1 MTVKQYIE
9 KNLPLS
15 IRYQEQD
22 SESLYAL
29 PYPYLIPSVKGMFQE
44 MYYWDTYFA
53 NTGLMLMGDLKQAK
67 NNIDDLL
74 HMIDRFGFVLNGS
87 NTYFLYNSQPPVLA
101 LMVREYYDRSPD
113 RAWLAGAYALLKK
126 ENAFWMERRK
136 NESGLNRYD
145 CEPLPEAWVKHSGKS
160 AIGRLGF
167 RPEGMDDA
175 AMARA
180 NHAAGE
186 SGWDFTPRMGW
197 EVFNYA
203 ALDLNSWL
211 YAQEDQLAYF
221 AAELELPQE
230 QKHWQAARDRRAALC
245 RQYLQ
250 GEDGVF
256 YDYHEI
262 RRERSGLVSAATFYP
277 LYVGMATREEA
288 AAAVAVLPRIEEAYG
303 VACVERCDKPGNYQ
317 WGHPNGWPPTQ
328 RIVVDGL
335 LRYGYQEDARRIANK
350 YCDLVESCF
359 AQTGHLWEKY
369 NVVKGNAEV
378 VDEYEMPTML
388 GWTFGVYYYFCHL
401 LGRELG

>member
-1 MTVKQYIE
+1 MSLKEYIDT
-9 KNLPLS
+9 NLPLS
-15 IRYQEQD
+15 IRYQPQD

-53 NTGLMLMGDLKQAK
+53 NTGLILRGDLTQVR

-74 HMIDRFGFVLNGS
+74 SMIDRFGFVLNGS

-101 LMVREYYDRSPD
+101 LMVREYYDVTLN
-113 RAWLAGAYALLKK
+113 RAWLAEAYPRLKK
-126 ENAFWMERRK
+126 EHAFWMERRRNK
-136 NESGLNRYD
+136 SGLNRYD
-145 CEPLPEAWVKHSGKS
+145 CEPLPEAWVKHSSKS

-167 RPEGMDDA
+167 RPEGKDDE

-197 EVFNYA
+197 EVYHYA

-211 YAQEDQLAYF
+211 YSLEDQLSFF
-221 AAELELPQE
+221 AGELGLPEE
-230 QKHWQAARDRRAALC
+230 QAMWQKKREERASLC
-245 RQYLQ
+245 RKYLK
-250 GEDGVF
+250 GEDDVF
-256 YDYHEI
+256 YDYYEPTG
-262 RRERSGLVSAATFYP
+262 ERSPLISAATYYP
-277 LYVGMATREEA
+277 LYVGMANEKEA
-288 AAAVAVLPRIEEAYG
+288 AAAVKMLPRVEEEFG
-303 VACVERCDKPGNYQ
+303 VACVEKCDKPGNYQ

-328 RIVVDGL
+328 KIIVDGL
-335 LRYGYQEDARRIANK
+335 LRYGYREDALRIAKK
-350 YCDLVESCF
+350 YVDLVERCF
-359 AQTGHLWEKY
+359 QETGHLWEKY

-388 GWTFGVYYYFCHL
+388 GWTFGVYAHFCNL
-401 LGRELG
+401 LGREIV

>member
-15 IRYQEQD
+15 IRFQEQD

-53 NTGLMLMGDLKQAK
+53 NTGLMLRGDLEQARY
-67 NNIDDLL
+67 NIDNLL

-101 LMVREYYDRSPD
+101 LMVREYYDHAPD
-113 RAWLAGAYALLKK
+113 KAWLKGAYERLKK
-126 ENAFWMERRK
+126 ENAFWMERRR

-145 CEPLPEAWVKHSGKS
+145 CEPLPEAWVTHSSMS

-167 RPEGMDDA
+167 RPEGMDNA

-221 AAELELPQE
+221 AGELNLPQE
-230 QKHWQAARDRRAALC
+230 QKHWEAARDCRANLF
-245 RQYLQ
+245 RQYLK
-250 GEDGVF
+250 GSDGVF
-256 YDYHEI
+256 YDYHEVKK
-262 RRERSGLVSAATFYP
+262 ERSRLVSAATYYP
-277 LYVGMATREEA
+277 LYVGLATQEEA
-288 AAAVAVLPRIEEAYG
+288 AAAAAVLHRVEEEYG
-303 VACVERCDKPGNYQ
+303 IACVEACDKPGNYQ

-335 LRYGYQEDARRIANK
+335 LRYGYREDAFRIANK

-378 VDEYEMPTML
+378 VDEYKMPTML
-388 GWTFGVYYYFCHL
+388 GWTFGVYYHFCHL

>member
-1 MTVKQYIE
+1 MTLKEYIE

-15 IRYQEQD
+15 IRVHTQD
-22 SESLYAL
+22 TENLYAL

-53 NTGLMLMGDLKQAK
+53 NTGLMLRGDLEQAK
-67 NNIDDLL
+67 NNIENLL

-101 LMVREYYDRSPD
+101 LMVREYYDQTGD
-113 RAWLAGAYALLKK
+113 KAWLASAYEKLKI
-126 ENAFWMERRK
+126 EHDFWMTRRAS
-136 NESGLNRYD
+136 EIGLNRYD
-145 CEPLPEAWVKHSGKS
+145 CEKLPESFVKHSSRS
-160 AIGRLGF
+160 AIARLGL
-167 RPEGMDDA
+167 RPEGMSDED
-175 AMARA
+175 MARA

-211 YAQEDQLAYF
+211 YAQEDQLAFF
-221 AAELELPQE
+221 AAELALNEE
-230 QKHWQAARDRRAALC
+230 QRQWIAARDERAALC
-245 RQYLQ
+245 RKYLK
-250 GEDGVF
+250 GHDGVF
-256 YDYHEI
+256 YDYHIPSKI
-262 RRERSGLVSAATFYP
+262 RSALVSAATYYP
-277 LYVGMATREEA
+277 LYVGMATSEEA
-288 AAAVAVLPRIEEAYG
+288 AAAVKVLHRVEEEYG
-303 VACVERCDKPGNYQ
+303 IACVEKCDKPGNYQ

-335 LRYGYQEDARRIANK
+335 MRYGYREDAVRIANK

-388 GWTFGVYYYFCHL
+388 GWTFGVYYHFCNL

>member
-1 MTVKQYIE
+1 MTVNEYIE

-15 IRYQEQD
+15 IRVHTQD
-22 SESLYAL
+22 TENLYAM
-29 PYPYLIPSVKGMFQE
+29 PHPYLIPSVKGMFQE

-53 NTGLMLMGDLKQAK
+53 NTGLIMRGDLEQAR
-67 NNIDDLL
+67 NNIDNLVY
-74 HMIDRFGFVLNGS
+74 MIDRFGFVLNGS

-101 LMVREYYDRSPD
+101 LMVREYFDQTRD
-113 RAWLAGAYALLKK
+113 TAWLAEVYPRLEK
-126 ENAFWMERRK
+126 EHSFWMSRR
-136 NESGLNRYD
+136 NSAIGLNRYD
-145 CEPLPEAWVKHSGKS
+145 CEKLPESFVTHSAAS
-160 AIGRLGF
+160 AVGRLGF
-167 RPEGMDDA
+167 RPEGMDDE

-211 YAQEDQLAYF
+211 YSLEDQLCYF
-221 AAELELPQE
+221 AGVLNQPDD
-230 QKHWQAARDRRAALC
+230 QKKWQNAKETRAALL
-245 RQYLQ
+245 RQYLK

-256 YDYHEI
+256 YDYHI
-262 RRERSGLVSAATFYP
+262 PSGKRSDLVSAATYYP
-277 LYVGMATREEA
+277 LYVGMATAEEA
-288 AAAVAVLPRIEEAYG
+288 AAAVKVLHRVEEPYG
-303 VACVERCDKPGNYQ
+303 IACVEKCDKPGNYQ

-328 RIVVDGL
+328 RIVAEGL
-335 LRYGYQEDARRIANK
+335 LRYGYREEAERIARK
-350 YCDLVESCF
+350 YVDLVESCF

-378 VDEYEMPTML
+378 VDEYQMPTML
-388 GWTFGVYYYFCHL
+388 GWTFGVYYRFCQL

>member
-9 KNLPLS
+9 NNLPFS
-15 IRYQEQD
+15 IRYQPED
-22 SESLYAL
+22 SETLYAL
-29 PYPYLIPSVKGMFQE
+29 PYPYLIPSIKGMFQE

-53 NTGLMLMGDLKQAK
+53 NTGLMMIGDMAQAK

-87 NTYFLYNSQPPVLA
+87 NTYFRYNSQPPVLA
-101 LMVREYYDRSPD
+101 LMVREYYDRLPD
-113 RAWLAGAYALLKK
+113 NLWLAGAYERLKK
-126 ENAFWMERRK
+126 ENAFWMERRR

-145 CEPLPEAWVKHSGKS
+145 CEPLPESFVKHSCKS
-160 AIGRLGF
+160 AVGRLGF
-167 RPEGMDDA
+167 RPEGMSDED
-175 AMARA
+175 MARA

-197 EVFNYA
+197 EVFRYA

-211 YAQEDQLAYF
+211 YAQEDQLSYF
-221 AAELELPQE
+221 AGKLGLVEE
-230 QKHWQAARDRRAALC
+230 QRQWEKARDSRAALC
-245 RQYLQ
+245 RRYLK

-256 YDYHEI
+256 YDYNEQTK
-262 RRERSGLVSAATFYP
+262 ERSSMVSAATFYP
-277 LYVGMATREEA
+277 LFVGMATQEEA
-288 AAAVAVLPRIEEAYG
+288 AAAVKMLPRVEEKYG
-303 VACVERCDKPGNYQ
+303 IACTERNDKPGNYQ

-335 LRYGYQEDARRIANK
+335 LRYGYREEAMRIAAK
-350 YCDLVESCF
+350 YVELVESCF

-369 NVVKGNAEV
+369 NVVKGNVEV

-388 GWTFGVYYYFCHL
+388 GWTFGVYYHFCQL
-401 LGRELG
+401 LGRDLG